1 MRRTGLK
8 EIAGIRQYVDFDV
21 DGKMFRVYEVKFR
34 TEKTEGEFVLDI
46 PATEFTAE
54 HARELAE
61 AKAEEI
67 DKAVG

>member
-1 MRRTGLK
+1 MGLRGPLK
-8 EIAGIRQYVDFDV
+8 IRQYVDFDV
-21 DGKMFRVYEVKFR
+21 DGKMFRAYEITFR
-34 TEKTEGEFVLDI
+34 TEKTEGEFRLDV
-46 PATEFTAE
+46 PETEFTAE

>member
-1 MRRTGLK
+1 MGVRGPLK
-8 EIAGIRQYVDFDV
+8 IRQYVDFDV

-46 PATEFTAE
+46 PSTEFTAE
-54 HARELAE
+54 KARAMAE

>member
-1 MRRTGLK
+1 
-8 EIAGIRQYVDFDV
+8 
-21 DGKMFRVYEVKFR
+21 MFRVYEVKFR

>member
-1 MRRTGLK
+1 MGVRGPLK
-8 EIAGIRQYVDFDV
+8 IRQYVDFDV

-34 TEKTEGEFVLDI
+34 TEKTEGEFILDI

-61 AKAEEI
+61 AKADEI

>member
-1 MRRTGLK
+1 MGLRGPLK
-8 EIAGIRQYVDFDV
+8 IRQYVDFDV
-21 DGKMFRVYEVKFR
+21 DGKMFRVHEITFR

-46 PATEFTAE
+46 PSKEFTAE

-61 AKAEEI
+61 SKAEAI

>member
-1 MRRTGLK
+1 MGLRGPLK
-8 EIAGIRQYVDFDV
+8 IRQYVDFDV
-21 DGKMFRVYEVKFR
+21 DGKMFRVHEITFR

-46 PATEFTAE
+46 PSSEFTAE
-54 HARELAE
+54 SARKLVE

>member
-1 MRRTGLK
+1 MGLRGPLK
-8 EIAGIRQYVDFDV
+8 IRQYVDFDV
-21 DGKMFRVYEVKFR
+21 DGNMFRAYEISFR
-34 TEKTEGEFVLDI
+34 TEKTEGEFRLDI